1 MRDLMQKLGARRHS
15 RVNTEATGYSG
26 YAPTD
31 NPTADDHV
39 FPGEEDM
46 PWHGVDH
53 VIYTPDCV
61 VALDYELQPSVPIN
75 VVSGKIYVNNLRT
88 QS

>member
-46 PWHGVDH
+46 P
-53 VIYTPDCV
+53 
-61 VALDYELQPSVPIN
+61 
-75 VVSGKIYVNNLRT
+75 
-88 QS
+88 